1 MDEILKEKLV
11 QFLDAGTMKAKHNK
25 TGNIYEVLSVPSKV
39 KINDKWEFAIIYVGK
54 DKYTG
59 EDCCFV
65 RERKD
70 FEDNFEY
77 IDYEF

>member
-1 MDEILKEKLV
+1 
-11 QFLDAGTMKAKHNK
+11 MKAKHNK

-77 IDYEF
+77 ICPSSLTK

>member
-1 MDEILKEKLV
+1 
-11 QFLDAGTMKAKHNK
+11 MKAKHKK
-25 TGNIYEVLSVPSKV
+25 TGNIYKVLSVPSKV

-59 EDCCFV
+59 EDCYFV

>member
-1 MDEILKEKLV
+1 
-11 QFLDAGTMKAKHNK
+11 MKAKHKK
-25 TGNIYEVLSVPSKV
+25 TGNIYKVLLVPSKV